1 MRAAVGG
8 QDSFRSGMYREEI
21 GAEEARDPA
30 RELPAQGGRH
40 GEHHPS
46 GWKPAQAS
54 PRENCQMVESTAREN
69 ERLKRHSRT
78 NQTR

>member
-21 GAEEARDPA
+21 GAEEARGPA
-30 RELPAQGGRH
+30 RELRALGARPE
-40 GEHHPS
+40 EHHRS
-46 GWKPAQAS
+46 GWKPAQES
-54 PRENCQMVESTAREN
+54 PKENQMVESTAREN